1 MNFDCFDLIVL
12 TTQSSSSNALKKRI
26 GKGRSDFLWRDE
38 ELGKVA
44 EHVHFRHDGFGKY
57 VLKRTHVVNE
67 VMKAVDSQL
76 VVAPSNSTSVYL
88 SGCRGMGK
96 TCDLKLLAQYL
107 KSKGWEVYWFKSA
120 ADIPQG
126 IGDDFL
132 AYASEN
138 KTIKVAVLVDEVA
151 AQPQSGLFTAL
162 LKDAPPN
169 VLTVGAAVPRYITT
183 GGTASFK
190 TVLRTP
196 TLILKESDEDVI
208 ALIEYWKGFATNTS
222 PEMVDFVCR
231 FLLNHCGGHV
241 YPVLAFMEHYFTND
255 EAKKVLADK
264 NAFEC
269 HFLSP
274 EFANSDN
281 YRSVCRRCFET
292 LSIDQDS
299 TATLS
304 RVLSGGGNAAD
315 INTLSRLGWWD
326 PDKHDVVSALL
337 MNESLA
343 QVQPVSPL
351 ESRMYLD
358 QRDTPEHNLEKLI
371 IEGLYRMKPHELTC
385 TTNETGWPIENALSH
400 NWVCSVKALF
410 TNVHLEFLHPI
421 KGSWVD
427 MSVNGFVNGAI
438 EALRNATKTKSHA
451 AKPGSQDIDE
461 HLQRFLTGAYRE
473 KKNFAL
479 LNFAMKGKIVLP
491 RDSDYHQKVYT
502 YDHLTNSL
510 YRGGECIRAPA
521 VAELPCPVS
530 PIRVNNISGPSTWG
544 GGIRGGVNLGG
555 KRANYSTVVVEGPA
569 QPTPLSARNL
579 LAQTVTPRVVLRGMV
594 RLFERF

>member
-1 MNFDCFDLIVL
+1 
-12 TTQSSSSNALKKRI
+12 
-26 GKGRSDFLWRDE
+26 
-38 ELGKVA
+38 
-44 EHVHFRHDGFGKY
+44 
-57 VLKRTHVVNE
+57 
-67 VMKAVDSQL
+67 MKAVDSQL
-76 VVAPSNSTSVYL
+76 VLQPLNSTSVYL

-107 KSKGWEVYWFKSA
+107 KFKGWEVYWFESA

-126 IGDDFL
+126 IGKDFK
-132 AYASEN
+132 AYACEN
-138 KTIKVAVLVDEVA
+138 ETIKVAVLVDEVA

-169 VLTVGAAVPRYITT
+169 VLIVGAAVPRNV
-183 GGTASFK
+183 TAGNVSSFR
-190 TVLRTP
+190 TMLRSSA
-196 TLILKESDEDVI
+196 LILKENDEDVLD
-208 ALIEYWKGFATNTS
+208 LIEYWKGFATNTS
-222 PEMVDFVCR
+222 PDMVDFACR

-274 EFANSDN
+274 EFANSDR
-281 YRSVCRRCFET
+281 YRSVCSRCLF
-292 LSIDQDS
+292 DKMS
-299 TATLS
+299 TDPYYFATLS
-304 RVLSGGGNAAD
+304 LVLSGRGSAAD
-315 INTLSRLGWWD
+315 IDTLSRLGWWD
-326 PDKHDVVSALL
+326 PDKKNIISALL
-337 MNESLA
+337 MSEFLA
-343 QVQPVSPL
+343 QVQPAAAAPEL
-351 ESRMYLD
+351 MYLD
-358 QRDTPEHNLEKLI
+358 KDDTPEHSLEKLI
-371 IEGLYRMKPHELTC
+371 IEGLYRMKAHELTC
-385 TTNETGWPIENALSH
+385 TTNVTGWPIENALSH
-400 NWVCSVKALF
+400 NWACNVKALF
-410 TNVHLEFLHPI
+410 ANVHLEFQHPI
-421 KGSWVD
+421 NGSNKWVD

-438 EALRNATKTKSHA
+438 EALRNATKTQSHA
-451 AKPGSQDIDE
+451 AKAGSQDIDE

-479 LNFAMKGKIVLP
+479 FNFAMEGKIVLP

-530 PIRVNNISGPSTWG
+530 PICVDNISGPSTRDG
-544 GGIRGGVNLGG
+544 DSFRGGVNLLVGG
-555 KRANYSTVVVEGPA
+555 NKRANYSTVVVKGPA
-569 QPTPLSARNL
+569 HQPTPLCARNL
-579 LAQTVTPRVVLRGMV
+579 LARTVTPRVVLRGMV